1 MFITKYFMDSFQL
14 RLFYAL
20 WQWKNSRMR
29 ISILI
34 MNIKLY
40 KIYRYLENFYYL
52 SYFSDTCKAATSF
65 TFL

>member
-1 MFITKYFMDSFQL
+1 MDPSSYAYFMPCDSE
-14 RLFYAL
+14 
-20 WQWKNSRMR
+20 KNIRMR

-40 KIYRYLENFYYL
+40 KIYRYLENFSCL